1 MRKGRDGEKKKNTRL
16 AELGTFAHRLQRR
29 TMGPKDGI
37 KIPILS
43 SDVRVVLIPSRNG
56 IHTAR
61 IDPSKWRSA
70 PLLISGSGIHTAG
83 IDPL

>member
-1 MRKGRDGEKKKNTRL
+1 MESKSP
-16 AELGTFAHRLQRR
+16 F
-29 TMGPKDGI
+29 
-37 KIPILS
+37 LS
-43 SDVRVVLIPSRNG
+43 SDVRVVLRPSRNG

-70 PLLISGSGIHTAG
+70 PLLTSGSGIHTVGIDPLYWRGAPLFTSGSEIHTAG